1 MGIVDRIELLDGL
14 CETDEGKGKL
24 DIRRCYLVDLQ
35 NPFEKFD
42 DCEFQT
48 RFRFSKIAV
57 RRLFDIVG
65 NDHELEWANNAVP
78 GMLQLLL
85 CLRFYAKGHFQQT
98 DGDLMGISR
107 QTAGTIIHRI
117 SRCIARKRKNF
128 ISFSQDLRTT
138 KSEF

>member
-14 CETDEGKGKL
+14 CETNEGKDKL

-57 RRLFDIVG
+57 QRLFDIIG
-65 NDHELEWANNAVP
+65 NDQEAEWANNSVP

-85 CLRFYAKGHFQQT
+85 CLRFYAKG
-98 DGDLMGISR
+98 ISSR
-107 QTAGTIIHRI
+107 LTAT
-117 SRCIARKRKNF
+117 
-128 ISFSQDLRTT
+128 
-138 KSEF
+138 